1 MIEVNCLN
9 NEIYKL
15 LKKYVYLLK
24 KIAASLSYELIN
36 DGNDR
41 ERVLTSLVCKFP
53 DGEFPEIDQ
62 V

>member
-1 MIEVNCLN
+1 M
-9 NEIYKL
+9 
-15 LKKYVYLLK
+15 YLLK

-53 DGEFPEIDQ
+53 DGEFPEMDQ

>member
-1 MIEVNCLN
+1 M
-9 NEIYKL
+9 
-15 LKKYVYLLK
+15 YLLK

-53 DGEFPEIDQ
+53 DGEFSEMDQ
-62 V
+62 VLNK